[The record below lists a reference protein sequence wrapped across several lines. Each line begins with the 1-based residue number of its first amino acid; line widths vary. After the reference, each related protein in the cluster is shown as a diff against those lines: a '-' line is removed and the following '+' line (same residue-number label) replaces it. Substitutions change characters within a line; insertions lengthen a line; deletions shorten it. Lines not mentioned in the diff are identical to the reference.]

1 MKNEFLKTYDI
12 DILVKSPLHI
22 GSGQMIN
29 KKEYIYDKNT
39 KMIYIPNLYKMYDEI
54 SKRGLEKSYKTF
66 LLDFKQDDLYM
77 WLLQEKFS
85 QKDFEAFTAYKY
97 DASRI
102 IFEKK
107 MKGIVAMV
115 KDAYGKPYI
124 PGSSIKGA
132 LRTAILSS
140 MIMDS
145 KSKDDATYIEIEYN
159 KIDRQSKGKW
169 EKSNLGSV
177 AKKIESKYINTL
189 NREGTK
195 PSDAVNSIMSGLI
208 IADTESVGT
217 DCLMLGQKYDISIDG
232 ERNRIPIMRECI
244 KPDTILHGRISIDS
258 TKFPYDIDYIR
269 FAIRLALRKFNENN
283 NKKYYNRFGKDICNK
298 ENEIQLGGGVG
309 YVNKT
314 IVYSVFDLQK
324 ALNITSGIL
333 DKQFPKIKTRHIAD
347 KRLGASPRVVKCTMY
362 DNKLYDMGICS
373 IKIK

>member
-169 EKSNLGSV
+169 EKSNLGNV

-217 DCLMLGQKYDISIDG
+217 DCLMLGQKHDISIDG

-258 TKFPYDIDYIR
+258 TKFPYDIDY
-269 FAIRLALRKFNENN
+269 IRLALRKFNENN